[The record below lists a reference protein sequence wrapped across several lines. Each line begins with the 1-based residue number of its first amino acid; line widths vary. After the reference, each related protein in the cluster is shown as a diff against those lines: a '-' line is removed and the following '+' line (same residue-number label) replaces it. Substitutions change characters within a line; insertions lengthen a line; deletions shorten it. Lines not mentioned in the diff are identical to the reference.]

1 MVARSKE
8 GAEASIED
16 GQFSHGKAYHHRKGQ
31 AVLGEY
37 WDISTAGRGRS
48 THSNS
53 LSIRASAVGEGGEN
67 RRQAGT
73 PPAPRLGK
81 GPLCMPRRGP
91 GSHKA
96 PIHVSRSSKI
106 WFLLQG
112 LKWEQRQRQSGEGRF
127 HTAKCVFLLTIEL
140 SMPSTHPVPSGIPL
154 SASPASVPERST
166 DLTVGEQT
174 SRVGS
179 EAL

>member
-127 HTAKCVFLLTIEL
+127 HTAKCECFPPDYRTQHAQHTPSPLWNPLVSQPCL
-140 SMPSTHPVPSGIPL
+140 S
-154 SASPASVPERST
+154 
-166 DLTVGEQT
+166 
-174 SRVGS
+174 SRK
-179 EAL
+179 EH